1 LSAAALAP
9 LSGVEPLAIFDTPEL
24 LEALENID
32 KGQYSAAFEVLARL
46 ADSGN
51 PKAQCNLASLYQF
64 GWGVMADGSKAVEL
78 YCKVA
83 RQNIHEEKLSALSYH
98 NLSTLYI
105 CGAPGIGPD
114 HERAAAYS
122 ALAKELGFDM

>member
-1 LSAAALAP
+1 
-9 LSGVEPLAIFDTPEL
+9 VEPLAIFDTPEL
-24 LEALENID
+24 LEALEKID
-32 KGQYSAAFEVLARL
+32 KGQYAAAFDALARL

-51 PKAQCNLASLYQF
+51 PKAQCNLANLYHF
-64 GWGVMADGSKAVEL
+64 GWGVTADGSMAAEL

-83 RQNIHEEKLSALSYH
+83 RQNIHEERLSALAYH

-114 HERAAAYS
+114 RERGAAYS

>member
-1 LSAAALAP
+1 MES
-9 LSGVEPLAIFDTPEL
+9 FDTPEL
-24 LEALENID
+24 LEALQNIE
-32 KGQYSAAFEVLARL
+32 KGNYSTAFEVLAHL
-46 ADSGN
+46 ADAGN
-51 PKAQCNLASLYQF
+51 PKAQCNLANLYHF
-64 GWGVMADGSKAVEL
+64 GWGVIADGSKAAEL

-83 RQNIHEEKLSALSYH
+83 RQNIHEERLSALAYH

-114 HERAAAYS
+114 RERGAAYS